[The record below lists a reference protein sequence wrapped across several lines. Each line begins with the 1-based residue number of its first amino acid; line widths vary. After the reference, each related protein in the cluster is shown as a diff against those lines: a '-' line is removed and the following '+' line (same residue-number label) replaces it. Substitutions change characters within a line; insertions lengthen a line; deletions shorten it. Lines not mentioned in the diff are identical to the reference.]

1 MTTTITYSSLV
12 QSILDYTKRSD
23 EAFQTQIPLFIMLA
37 QKRLARDL
45 KIVGVKQTISDTL
58 LVGNPLLQK
67 PYNWLNTSSFFIKVG
82 QNLNPD
88 NLILSVPLYQ
98 RCFEF
103 CELYWPDSS
112 MTHEPK
118 YYNDDTDMSNFLIYP
133 TPDKNYP
140 CMITLF
146 VLPNML
152 DNSVQTN
159 IFTEYAPTSLL
170 YRTLVEAY
178 MFLKDHEQSSLWLQ
192 TYINDIGSLKLE
204 NKERMIDGF
213 AKRGS

>member
-12 QSILDYTKRSD
+12 QSVLDYTKRSD

-37 QKRLARDL
+37 QQRLARDL
-45 KIVGVKQTISDTL
+45 KIVGVKQTVSDTL

-67 PYNWLNTSSFFIKVG
+67 PFNWLTTSSFFIKVG

-88 NLILSVPLYQ
+88 NFIMSAPLYQ
-98 RCFEF
+98 RSFEF

-112 MTHEPK
+112 ILKEPK
-118 YYNDDTDMSNFLIYP
+118 YFNDDVNVSNFLIYP
-133 TPDKNYP
+133 TPDKSYP
-140 CMITLF
+140 CMITLY

-159 IFTEYAPTSLL
+159 IFTQYAPTALL

-178 MFLKDHEQSSLWLQ
+178 MFLKDHEQTSLWLQ
-192 TYINDIGSLKLE
+192 TYINDVGSLKLE